1 MSNIQNLTQDRRE
14 KSNPYPLCFYS
25 WSFSLWWLLPLQCP
39 KKPSSGPQSLNWMLM
54 VATNLGKW
62 NSFRPYL
69 FLISAQHKEIRKK
82 IMISMH
88 YLMNV
93 FRFSI
98 VKQLR
103 DWWWHTSGWKWWAEA
118 SYCRRLR
125 NCFQRTIHI
134 CLRRCTIHHRLGCR
148 WKWICCHRWSLA
160 QSSLNCR

>member
-1 MSNIQNLTQDRRE
+1 MFLQLILFALVAVALAVPQEAVLRSSESQLNADGSYKFRQVEL
-14 KSNPYPLCFYS
+14 
-25 WSFSLWWLLPLQCP
+25 FSAISISYFCATRGN
-39 KKPSSGPQSLNWMLM
+39 KK
-54 VATNLGKW
+54 
-62 NSFRPYL
+62 
-69 FLISAQHKEIRKK
+69 KK